1 MLLTE
6 NVNAEKLTLDMA
18 SYLKKEKKIKT
29 KIRSIGH
36 TLIATTHGTFR

>member
-6 NVNAEKLTLDMA
+6 NINAEKLTLDIA
-18 SYLKKEKKIKT
+18 SYLKKEKKIKR

-36 TLIATTHGTFR
+36 TLIATMHGTFR